1 MKKLIEI
8 RSQKLVEM
16 DNLLKKADEESRAF
30 TEEEQNAFNALESEI
45 RSLNATIAAKQRR
58 AAASATQDD
67 PEHTD
72 DEEETEEQKK
82 KREKEEERA
91 FAGFIR
97 GFLETRADAN
107 LTLTDNG
114 AIVPTSI
121 ANKIIEMVYD
131 ISPIVQ
137 RASRYNVSG
146 TVAIPYYD
154 ETSQKITVAY
164 ADEFA
169 ELESSAGKFKS
180 IELKDFLAGALS
192 KISKSLINKSN
203 FQLVSFTIRK
213 MAEAF
218 AQWLEGECINGT
230 NEKITGMDKGITQIV
245 IAASATEITADEL
258 IDLQDEVPDVFQKD
272 AIFIMNRKT
281 RTAIRKLKDK
291 DGNYLL
297 NRDLNAK
304 WGYTL
309 LGKDVYTT
317 DNAKQIT
324 AGTTAVYY
332 GDMSGLALKIAETVN
347 IQVLREKYATQHA
360 IGVVGWMA
368 ADAKVEHTQKLAKL
382 VMGEAADASAE

>member
-1 MKKLIEI
+1 MKKLIET
-8 RSQKLVEM
+8 RSQKLIEM
-16 DNLLKKADEESRAF
+16 DGILKKATEEGRAF
-30 TEEEQNAFNALESEI
+30 TEDEKTQYDKLEGEVRALNE
-45 RSLNATIAAKQRR
+45 TIAAQQRR
-58 AAASATQDD
+58 SQFGATVPD
-67 PEHTD
+67 PEKED
-72 DEEETEEQKK
+72 GEEEETEETKK
-82 KREKEEERA
+82 KREKGEERA
-91 FAGFIR
+91 FANYIR
-97 GFLETRADAN
+97 GQVETRADVN
-107 LTLTDNG
+107 LTVTDNT
-114 AIVPTSI
+114 AVIPTSI
-121 ANKIIEMVYD
+121 ANKIIEQVYD

-169 ELESSAGKFKS
+169 ELESKAGKFKS

-192 KISKSLINKSN
+192 KISKSLLKKSN
-203 FQLVSFTIRK
+203 FNLVSFTIRK

-230 NEKITGMDKGITQIV
+230 TDKITGMKAGITQSTT
-245 IAASATEITADEL
+245 AAATTKVTADEL
-258 IDLQDEVPDVFQKD
+258 IDVQDAVPDVYQKD
-272 AIFIMNRKT
+272 AIWIMNRKT
-281 RTAIRKLKDK
+281 RTAIRKLKDN
-291 DGNYLL
+291 DGNFLL

-317 DNAKQIT
+317 DNVKAIA
-324 AGTTAVYY
+324 AGETVIYY
-332 GDMSGLALKIAETVN
+332 GDMSGLAVKISEDLN

-368 ADAKVEHTQKLAKL
+368 ADAKVENAQKLSKL
-382 VMGEAADASAE
+382 VMAAGT